1 MRILAIRSEVLRVA
15 PVALALAAAI
25 GACSDGP
32 VGPVQVDPRV
42 VAEIPIAPNYGIHDT
57 YVRDGIAFVAA
68 WNTGVII
75 LDVGDGRA
83 GGSPDNPVEISRF
96 IPSANGVAGGPSVHN
111 AWWFKNPSN
120 GSARYLF
127 LGQEGP
133 GAIGTSSTGDIH
145 VLDVSDLANPVEVA
159 GLSIPGAGTHNFWMD
174 ETRAVL
180 YAAYYNAGVIAVDVS
195 GELSGDLTDRVV
207 AAVAPGGVEAT
218 FTWGVQLAAGALWA
232 SDMVSGFW
240 KLDPTTLSPIG
251 GGQNV
256 PARWGSDLW
265 VRPPVAYTGTWGGVA
280 RDGSF
285 GNLVNVWRIG
295 GSEPLL
301 VDSIVVPQVRTVSD
315 LQVSEDGGLL
325 AVTTER
331 GEGAGLHV
339 YSLAD
344 PERPTEVA
352 SIVVEAGLHTG
363 TVATIGGRIYVFAA
377 RNPPSP
383 ALVIYDITPE
393 S

>member
-1 MRILAIRSEVLRVA
+1 MRRDALRLATLTA
-15 PVALALAAAI
+15 ALAAAA

-32 VGPVQVDPRV
+32 VGLVHVDPRLA
-42 VAEIPIAPNYGIHDT
+42 AEIPIAPNYGIHDT

-75 LDVGDGRA
+75 FDVGDGRA
-83 GGSPDNPVEISRF
+83 GGSPEHPVEISRLV
-96 IPSANGVAGGPSVHN
+96 PSANDVPGGPAVHN
-111 AWWFKNPSN
+111 AWWFKDPST

-133 GAIGTSSTGDIH
+133 GAVGQSSTGDIH

-159 GLSIPGAGTHNFWMD
+159 GLRIPGAGAHNFWMD
-174 ETRAVL
+174 ESAAVL

-195 GELSGDLTDRVV
+195 GELAGDLSDRVI
-207 AAVAPGGVEAT
+207 ATVAPGGAGAT

-240 KLDPTTLSPIG
+240 KLDPATLSPIG

-256 PARWGSDLW
+256 ETRWGADLW
-265 VRPPVAYTGTWGGVA
+265 VRPPMAYTGTWGGVA

-285 GNLVNVWRIG
+285 GNLVNVWSVS
-295 GSEPLL
+295 GSEPVL
-301 VDSIVVPQVRTVSD
+301 VDSIVVDQVRTVSD
-315 LQVSEDGGLL
+315 LQVSEDGALL
-325 AVTTER
+325 AVTAEK
-331 GEGAGLHV
+331 GDGAGLHL

-344 PERPTEVA
+344 PAHPVRVA
-352 SIVVEAGLHTG
+352 SIPVEAGLHTG
-363 TVATIGGRIYVFAA
+363 TVATIAGRIYVFAA

-383 ALVIYDITPE
+383 ALMIYDVTPE
-393 S
+393 P